1 MDSTISQTFRTV
13 VISLLIGGTSGVV
26 AGAVTSDALT
36 TYALQLAELARTPR
50 LSQARPVYQVLSG
63 DDVLGV
69 IEEDVLPGVVDV
81 YAGSGVLDTAI
92 AHGIALTSDG
102 WMVVKIPTNISAA
115 SLRYVIGRQ
124 AYVADKTVY
133 DTVTGMTFV
142 HIAERN
148 LPVVAFGEL
157 TTLPFGARVYVL
169 SSVRAVA
176 QTSVYTTL
184 WSSSAVSSDLPSRR
198 LVLSE
203 TVETSAMGAPVTD
216 EAGNLIG
223 FVSGTDTDGRAHVM
237 AIESVLPAFTSVL
250 REGEIT
256 RASLGLMTVD
266 LAHVVALPAEA
277 RDRSQGAWVQTAAA
291 IKKGSAAETAG
302 LKAGD
307 IILSVD
313 GILVDENHSL
323 DELILPRAPGDRVLL
338 HVDREGE
345 VSEIDLQAT
354 LGAL

>member
-1 MDSTISQTFRTV
+1 MDSTISHTFRTV

-26 AGAVTSDALT
+26 AGAVTSDALS
-36 TYALQLAELARTPR
+36 TYALQLAELARTPH
-50 LSQARPVYQVLSG
+50 LSQVRPVYQTVSG

-81 YAGSGVLDTAI
+81 YTGSGALETAI

-102 WMVVKIPTNISAA
+102 WMVVKVPANVSAA

-124 AYVADKTVY
+124 AYLADKTVY
-133 DTVTGMTFV
+133 DSVTGMTFV
-142 HIAERN
+142 HIDERN
-148 LPVVAFGEL
+148 LPVVAFGEV

-169 SSVRAVA
+169 SSARAVA
-176 QTSVYTTL
+176 ETSVYTTL

-203 TVETSAMGAPVTD
+203 TVVPSAVGAPVTD

-223 FVSGTDTDGRAHVM
+223 FVSGAEADGRARVI

-250 REGEIT
+250 REGEIA
-256 RASLGLMTVD
+256 RASLGVMVVD
-266 LAHVVALPAEA
+266 LAHVVAVPAEA
-277 RDRSQGAWVQTAAA
+277 RDRSQGAWIQTAAA
-291 IKKGSAAETAG
+291 VKKGSAAESAG
-302 LKAGD
+302 LQVGD

-323 DELILPRAPGDRVLL
+323 DELILPRAPGDRILL

-345 VSEIDLQAT
+345 TSEIDLQAT